1 MAAIDLIGFTLWVQ
15 LGTRQVP
22 TRSNPR
28 RSSLSQQPAFNAGGQ
43 L

>member
-1 MAAIDLIGFTLWVQ
+1 MAAIDLIHFVFWMQPGIW
-15 LGTRQVP
+15 QVP
-22 TRSNPR
+22 THSNPR